1 MCFSLK
7 PENILI
13 DSDGYCVLADFGLS
27 EAPLTKDHML
37 LNKTCDDVAENT
49 SMKESSS
56 GFKVT

>member
-27 EAPLTKDHML
+27 EAPSTQDHIL
-37 LNKTCDDVAENT
+37 LNKNSDDVAENV
-49 SMKESSS
+49 KESSS
-56 GFKVT
+56 GFNVT